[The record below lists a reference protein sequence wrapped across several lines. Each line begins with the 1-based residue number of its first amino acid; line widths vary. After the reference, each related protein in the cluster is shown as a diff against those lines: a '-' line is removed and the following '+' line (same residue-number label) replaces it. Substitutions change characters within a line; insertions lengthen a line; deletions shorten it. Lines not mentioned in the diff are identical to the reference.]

1 MLARLWRREVEAVV
15 EPPPLMAPEQPPRA
29 LLQLPLIAALPESP
43 HTPPLDSRQPPRK
56 TRRTVNPPPIMRL
69 WIPGEEAPPPQRRTP
84 QDHADRLLRWV
95 RENGCSGGA
104 VLAMD
109 LQKIY
114 PAMCEQ
120 LDWKPY
126 TWQPVASELRKL
138 TGKRKSYRWVDGHR
152 RRVYRI
158 PRA

>member
-1 MLARLWRREVEAVV
+1 VLARLWRREVEAVS
-15 EPPPLMAPEQPPRA
+15 EQPPCA

-43 HTPPLDSRQPPRK
+43 HTPPLDSRQRPRK
-56 TRRTVNPPPIMRL
+56 TRRTANPSPIMRL
-69 WIPGEEAPPPQRRTP
+69 WIPGEETPPPRRRTP
-84 QDHADRLLRWV
+84 QDHADRLLCWV

-120 LDWKPY
+120 LDWKPH
-126 TWQPVASELRKL
+126 TWQPVACELRKL

-158 PRA
+158 PKA